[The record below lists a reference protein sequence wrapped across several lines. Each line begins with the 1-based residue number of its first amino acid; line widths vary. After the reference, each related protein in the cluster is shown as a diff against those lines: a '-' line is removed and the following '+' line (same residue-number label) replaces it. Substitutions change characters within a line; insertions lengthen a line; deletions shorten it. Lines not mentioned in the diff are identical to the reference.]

1 MMPRQGHGL
10 NRSLVSIRAIGY
22 SAKIINVIVEQR
34 STQEL
39 SYAVLTKASKLISEN
54 KKAVVLETTAS
65 LFERVIL
72 LIDETALDRNFN

>member
-39 SYAVLTKASKLISEN
+39 SYAVLTKASKLKN
-54 KKAVVLETTAS
+54 KKAVV
-65 LFERVIL
+65 FENDGLAFRACQVIV
-72 LIDETALDRNFN
+72 